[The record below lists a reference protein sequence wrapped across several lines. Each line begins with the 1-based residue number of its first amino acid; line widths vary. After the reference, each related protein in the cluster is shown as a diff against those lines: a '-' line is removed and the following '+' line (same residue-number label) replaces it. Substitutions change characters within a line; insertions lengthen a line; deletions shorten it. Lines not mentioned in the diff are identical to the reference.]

1 MKNLI
6 KNEICGSVN
15 STQMHCSRKIDE
27 KLRLLFIYSVWT
39 VAACGGKR
47 VQQKKKKRKEKTQ
60 EIKLNK
66 TQRVSKH
73 WHNLHWNLLL
83 EFVLG
88 GDYARGVEEKFSE
101 PSNYSWWAGQHGL
114 EVLWNKTKQKQI
126 GYQSIMS
133 YFFNLSFTATIAFF
147 FFFEKP
153 TTAF

>member
-1 MKNLI
+1 MTTFLI
-6 KNEICGSVN
+6 P
-15 STQMHCSRKIDE
+15 E
-27 KLRLLFIYSVWT
+27 KMFLKTESLVPWI
-39 VAACGGKR
+39 
-47 VQQKKKKRKEKTQ
+47 QKKEKTQ
-60 EIKLNK
+60 K
-66 TQRVSKH
+66 TKRSESKH
-73 WHNLHWNLLL
+73 WHSLHWNLLL

-133 YFFNLSFTATIAFF
+133 YFFNLSFTATTA

>member
-1 MKNLI
+1 MGL
-6 KNEICGSVN
+6 
-15 STQMHCSRKIDE
+15 
-27 KLRLLFIYSVWT
+27 WT
-39 VAACGGKR
+39 VHIYTVHYGKSTFAVTVHIQCMNSSR
-47 VQQKKKKRKEKTQ
+47 LWGKTRATKKKKKKEKTQ

-147 FFFEKP
+147 FFLRNPLPHFNQWIIEICTK
-153 TTAF
+153 